1 MKRSIGAVLLFTVLA
16 LGIAAQPA
24 ADWYL
29 GKTIKDIEFS
39 GIKRVDRNELNSVV
53 QAYKGKT
60 FSDSLWMDLQASVYE
75 LDYFDEISP
84 IALPGDAEYSTV
96 IIKFTVTEKPWIET
110 VRVDGARGLRPGEI
124 LGAVLLKTGD
134 IYNQAKARADEK
146 AIRKLYTEKGYADAT
161 VASFTEPGRGENSLI
176 LVFQVSEGSQLAIQE
191 IRFEGNAA
199 LAASSL
205 KSKLS
210 LKEQGLFQPGLFQ
223 EQKLEA
229 DRNQIENLYQ
239 SRGYVDARV
248 VDILREMNRD
258 EGSQKT
264 RLILTFVISEGEQY
278 SFGGLEFSGNR
289 IFPTEKLSSLV
300 RSKQGAI
307 LNYPTLLA
315 DKQRIEDL
323 YYENG
328 YIFNRIEIKE
338 RRDRDSRVIGYT
350 LEIVERDRAH
360 IENVIVKGNKKTKD
374 HVIYRELPF
383 EVGDIFSKTKV
394 ITGLRNLY
402 NLQYFSALT
411 PEMVPGSAENLMD
424 IIITVEEQSSA
435 DIQFGLTLS
444 GIGASTPEFPI
455 SGLIKWND
463 RNFLGNGQSISVG
476 LTASPDTQE
485 VTLGFSDPW
494 ILGKRMTGSIELSFV
509 HKGMKAL
516 QDSIGP
522 VFPYGDPA
530 AVPDPYTSWAEYE
543 AAGYVVPDEY
553 YMEYEYWNINLTF
566 SLGYRFVFP
575 IGTLGLSGGVR
586 LGLTN
591 QSYDQNLFRP
601 FNENLAASAGQW
613 INSNSL
619 ILRTYMNALD
629 LWYDP
634 SKGYFVSQKF
644 TWAGWFDFE
653 KDQNLRTDTKLEAYV
668 TLFDIPIGETWSLKW
683 VLGGHTGLSL
693 LLPKPGVPLEVTNNS
708 KLYIDGFFVGR
719 GWRNLTEETFG
730 GTILWENW
738 VEIRMPLVKQF
749 LSFDMFLDAATV
761 RTEQGLLTFKNGATG
776 SSDPAKT
783 SLFDLGF
790 ENLAFSLGAGFRFT
804 IPQFPFRFYFAK
816 RFFMNGSGNFEWAT
830 EGLEFVISITQTTL

>member
-1 MKRSIGAVLLFTVLA
+1 MKRSIGAVLFLAILASTVP
-16 LGIAAQPA
+16 AQPA
-24 ADWYL
+24 EDWYL
-29 GKTIKDIEFS
+29 GKPIKEIEFS
-39 GIKRVDRNELNSVV
+39 GIKRVDRNELDAVV
-53 QAYKGKT
+53 KAYKGKV
-60 FSDSLWMDLQASVYE
+60 FSESLWMDLQASVYE

-84 IALPGDAEYSTV
+84 IALPGDADYSTI
-96 IIKFTVTEKPWIET
+96 IIKFTVTERPWIET

-124 LGAVLLKTGD
+124 LDAALLKSGD
-134 IYNQAKARADEK
+134 IYNLAKARTDEK
-146 AIRKLYTEKGYADAT
+146 AIRRLYVEKGYADAS
-161 VASFTEPGRGENSLI
+161 VSSFTEPGRGENSLVLI
-176 LVFQVSEGSQLAIQE
+176 FQVSEGSQLAIQE
-191 IRFEGNAA
+191 IRFEGNTS
-199 LAASSL
+199 LAAASL

-223 EQKLEA
+223 DQRLEA
-229 DRNQIENLYQ
+229 DRVQIEDLYQ
-239 SRGYVDARV
+239 SRGYVDAKV
-248 VDILREMNRD
+248 VDVLRETNRE
-258 EGSQKT
+258 EGTQKT

-278 SFGGLEFSGNR
+278 SFGGLEYSGNR
-289 IFPTEKLSSLV
+289 IFSTEKLSALV
-300 RSKQGAI
+300 RSKEGVI
-307 LNYPTLLA
+307 LNYRILLA

-328 YIFNRIEIKE
+328 YIFNRIEMKE
-338 RRDRDSRVIGYT
+338 RRDQDRRVIAYT

-374 HVIYRELPF
+374 NVIYRELPF

-424 IIITVEEQSSA
+424 IVITVEEQSSA

-476 LTASPDTQE
+476 LTASPDSQE

-494 ILGKRMTGSIELSFV
+494 LLGKRMTGSIELSFV
-509 HKGMKAL
+509 HKGMDSL
-516 QDSIGP
+516 QDTLGP
-522 VFPYGDPA
+522 VFDYGDPA

-553 YMEYEYWNINLTF
+553 YMQYEYWNINLTF

-575 IGTLGLSGGVR
+575 VGTLGLSGGVR

-591 QSYDQNLFRP
+591 QSYDQDLFRP
-601 FNENLAASAGQW
+601 FSEDLASSAGEW

-619 ILRTYMNALD
+619 IFRTYLNALD

-634 SKGYFVSQKF
+634 SKGYFASQKF
-644 TWAGWFDFE
+644 TWAGLFDFE
-653 KDQNLRTDTKLEAYV
+653 KDQFLRTDTKLEGYV
-668 TLFDIPIGETWSLKW
+668 TLFDIPIGEEWSLKW
-683 VLGGHTGLSL
+683 VLGGHTGLSV
-693 LLPKPGVPLEVTNNS
+693 LLPKPGRDREVTDNS

-719 GWRNLTEETFG
+719 GWRELTDETFG
-730 GTILWENW
+730 GNLLWENW
-738 VEIRMPLVKQF
+738 VEIRMPLIRQF
-749 LSFDMFLDAATV
+749 LAFDMFLDAVTV
-761 RTEQGLLTFKNGATG
+761 NTDSGLLSFTGGASG
-776 SSDPAKT
+776 SLDASKT

-816 RFFMNGSGNFEWAT
+816 RFFMNGAGRFEWAT
-830 EGLEFVISITQTTL
+830 EGLEFVISISQTSL

>member
-1 MKRSIGAVLLFTVLA
+1 MKRSIGIVLFLAILASAVQ
-16 LGIAAQPA
+16 AQPA
-24 ADWYL
+24 EDWYL
-29 GKTIKDIEFS
+29 GKPIKEIEFS
-39 GIKRVDRNELNSVV
+39 GIKRVDRNELDAVV
-53 QAYKGKT
+53 KAYKGKV
-60 FSDSLWMDLQASVYE
+60 FSESLWMDLQASVYE
-75 LDYFDEISP
+75 LDYFDQISP
-84 IALPGDAEYSTV
+84 IALPGDADYSTI

-110 VRVDGARGLRPGEI
+110 IRVDGTRGLRPGEI
-124 LGAVLLKTGD
+124 LDAALLKSGD
-134 IYNQAKARADEK
+134 IYNQAKARTDEK
-146 AIRKLYTEKGYADAT
+146 AIRRLYAEKGYADAS
-161 VASFTEPGRGENSLI
+161 VSSFTEPGRGENSLV

-191 IRFEGNAA
+191 IRFEGNTS
-199 LAASSL
+199 LAAASL

-223 EQKLEA
+223 DQKLEA
-229 DRNQIENLYQ
+229 DRVQIEDLYQ
-239 SRGYVDARV
+239 SRGYVDAKV
-248 VDILREMNRD
+248 VDVLREMNRE
-258 EGSQKT
+258 EGTQKT

-278 SFGGLEFSGNR
+278 SFGGLEYSGNR
-289 IFPTEKLSSLV
+289 IFSTEKLSALV
-300 RSKQGAI
+300 RSKEGVI
-307 LNYPTLLA
+307 LNYRTLLA

-328 YIFNRIEIKE
+328 YIFNRIEMKE
-338 RRDRDSRVIGYT
+338 RRDQDRRVIAYT

-374 HVIYRELPF
+374 NVIYRELPF

-411 PEMVPGSAENLMD
+411 PEMIPGSAENLMD
-424 IIITVEEQSSA
+424 IVITVEEQSSA

-476 LTASPDTQE
+476 LTASPDSQE

-494 ILGKRMTGSIELSFV
+494 LFGKRMTGSIELSFI
-509 HKGMKAL
+509 HKGMDAL
-516 QDSIGP
+516 QDTLGP
-522 VFPYGDPA
+522 VFDYGDPA

-543 AAGYVVPDEY
+543 EAGYVVPDEY
-553 YMEYEYWNINLTF
+553 YMQYEYWNINLTF

-575 IGTLGLSGGVR
+575 VGTLGLSGGVR

-591 QSYDQNLFRP
+591 QSYDQDLFRP
-601 FNENLAASAGQW
+601 FSEDLASSAGQW
-613 INSNSL
+613 VNSNSL
-619 ILRTYMNALD
+619 IFRTYLNALD

-644 TWAGWFDFE
+644 TWAGLFDFE
-653 KDQNLRTDTKLEAYV
+653 KDQFLRTDTKLEGYV
-668 TLFDIPIGETWSLKW
+668 TLFDIPIGEEWSLKW

-693 LLPKPGVPLEVTNNS
+693 LLPKPGRDREVTDNS

-719 GWRNLTEETFG
+719 GWRELTDETFG
-730 GTILWENW
+730 GNLLWENW
-738 VEIRMPLVKQF
+738 VEIRMPLIRQF
-749 LSFDMFLDAATV
+749 LAFDMFLDAATV
-761 RTEQGLLTFKNGATG
+761 NTDSGLLSFSGGASG
-776 SSDPAKT
+776 SPDASKT

-816 RFFMNGSGNFEWAT
+816 RFFMNGAGRFEWAT
-830 EGLEFVISITQTTL
+830 EGLEFVISISQTSL